1 VHEARSV
8 KLASQAAGTAE
19 LAPEGR
25 SEWRSGWRIVAGAAV
40 GMGTGV
46 PLYLM
51 VASLFITHVTGEFGW
66 SRGDMGLAGMVAFVT
81 GAVALPVIGRLLD
94 RFGFRRVV
102 VVCAPALALLYVA
115 ITLQPGHFWQHLL
128 LMTWGGVFGGGTG
141 AIAYTRPVIGAFER
155 QRGLALGLATAGT
168 SIAAMFAPPLLAAA
182 IGAYGWRAG
191 YWSLSVVTA
200 LIGMPL
206 ALTLIGRPREARAR
220 AVDDV
225 SGGAAPA
232 VADVPLREA
241 LRGARFWLLAI
252 ALMAVNI
259 PGSGVVGQ
267 LAPMIRDKGLSD
279 AEAALA
285 LSIYASGL
293 LCGRLAT
300 GFSLDRL
307 PAPLVAAVMTFIP
320 AIGIALLLIPSPSF
334 ALAACAVAL
343 IGLQQGSEVDL
354 LAYFVSRS
362 FGLAHYGA
370 IYGAIAMAGALS
382 TAVALVLFGEVHD
395 RTGSYDAA
403 LTLGGVSFC
412 VGAVAFGAIR
422 RVR

>member
-1 VHEARSV
+1 MTHS
-8 KLASQAAGTAE
+8 G
-19 LAPEGR
+19 LAPEER
-25 SEWRSGWRIVAGAAV
+25 AEWRSGWRIVAGAAI

-51 VASLFITHVTGEFGW
+51 VASLFITHVTEEFGW

-81 GAVALPVIGRLLD
+81 GAVVLPFIGRLLD

-102 VVCAPALALLYVA
+102 VVCVPALALLYVA
-115 ITLQPGHFWQHLL
+115 IALQPGHFWQHLI
-128 LMTWGGVFGGGTG
+128 LMVWGGAFGGGTG

-168 SIAAMFAPPLLAAA
+168 SVAAMFAPPLLAAA
-182 IGAYGWRAG
+182 IAAYGWRAG
-191 YWSLSVVTA
+191 YLSLGVLTA
-200 LIGMPL
+200 GIGLPL
-206 ALTLIGRPREARAR
+206 ALALIGRPREARAR

-225 SGGAAPA
+225 LGGAAP
-232 VADVPLREA
+232 VADAVPLREA

-252 ALMAVNI
+252 ALMAVNV

-285 LSIYASGL
+285 LSIYAGGL

-300 GFSLDRL
+300 GFSLDRF
-307 PAPLVAAVMTFIP
+307 PAPLVGAVMTFIP
-320 AIGIALLLIPSPSF
+320 AIGVALLLIPSPSF

-370 IYGAIAMAGALS
+370 IYGAIAMAGALA

-395 RTGSYDAA
+395 RTGSYDGA
-403 LTLGGVSFC
+403 LILGGVSFC